1 MQLKD
6 SPTSYSWISIALHWA
21 GAIAIV
27 MLWFIGNSMS
37 SENIGELE
45 YASLVHIHTSV
56 ATMVYC
62 LLIIRIVHRVTV
74 GFPNT
79 PSDIPRIRRILTR
92 LVQGFLLIGMT
103 AMLISGPLMVW
114 ANGDVIGVF
123 NWGGLP
129 SPIPS
134 NAALHE
140 LMLKIHQISR
150 WALLAGVLAHV
161 FGVFMSGSET
171 LNRILITPPSSKKTH
186 TA

>member
-6 SPTSYSWISIALHWA
+6 TPISYCWISIALHWA

-37 SENIGELE
+37 SENIGNLE
-45 YASLVHIHTSV
+45 HANLIHMHTSV
-56 ATMVYC
+56 ATAVYC
-62 LLIIRIVHRVTV
+62 LLIARIVHRFAA

-79 PSDIPRIRRILTR
+79 LSDEPWGRRMLTR
-92 LVQGFLLIGMT
+92 LVQGLLLIGMS

-123 NWGGLP
+123 NWGGIP
-129 SPIPS
+129 SPIDP
-134 NAALHE
+134 NTDLHE

-150 WALLAGVLAHV
+150 WALLTGVLAHV

-171 LNRILITPPSSKKTH
+171 LNRILITPQSSRRARTD
-186 TA
+186 